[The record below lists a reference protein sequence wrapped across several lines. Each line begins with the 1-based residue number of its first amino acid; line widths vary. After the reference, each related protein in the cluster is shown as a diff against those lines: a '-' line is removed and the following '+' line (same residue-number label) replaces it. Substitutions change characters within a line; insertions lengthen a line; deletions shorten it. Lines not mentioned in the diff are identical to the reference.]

1 MRNFLQQPSNTPEC
15 WRMEV
20 TRDRLDSSHFDY
32 SPPNTA
38 IPIPRVV
45 VPLSGWSTPV
55 NQLDVDQ
62 QPCIAPKSNDEALQ
76 ISEANVSTL
85 TNESELL
92 SKDVWRTYAKDAY
105 HYDKI
110 RFEFWNRRLD
120 IQLLF
125 AGIFSAIVIPLIAE
139 TYVFL
144 TEPGPPGYAIRIN
157 MMFAI
162 SLVVSIAT
170 AVYCLHCKQWLDGYD
185 LDVLRRSLT
194 GDTRDLITACRTR
207 QYRYRALE
215 RYQIPRIMGLGALFL
230 YIAIITFSIG
240 LVDFFC
246 HMYPPIGIIVA
257 STAGVFVLLHIIT
270 SVQPCFSPDSPFK
283 SPFSYLLANS
293 WRGAV
298 TGNFSTP
305 GQVELWELEDISKWK
320 ESLDDDIQRWVL
332 SDMSRKQRNMSI

>member
-15 WRMEV
+15 WRMVRQVFIGTSLLRLTSIQEV

-125 AGIFSAIVIPLIAE
+125 VRNCPI
-139 TYVFL
+139 
-144 TEPGPPGYAIRIN
+144 
-157 MMFAI
+157 
-162 SLVVSIAT
+162 
-170 AVYCLHCKQWLDGYD
+170 
-185 LDVLRRSLT
+185 DVLRTKFIT
-194 GDTRDLITACRTR
+194 GRNIFRNC
-207 QYRYRALE
+207 Y
-215 RYQIPRIMGLGALFL
+215 
-230 YIAIITFSIG
+230 SI
-240 LVDFFC
+240 DC
-246 HMYPPIGIIVA
+246 
-257 STAGVFVLLHIIT
+257 
-270 SVQPCFSPDSPFK
+270 
-283 SPFSYLLANS
+283 
-293 WRGAV
+293 
-298 TGNFSTP
+298 
-305 GQVELWELEDISKWK
+305 
-320 ESLDDDIQRWVL
+320 
-332 SDMSRKQRNMSI
+332 